1 MAWQPFQLQLLM
13 FNKICSW
20 ICSFP
25 SLLPRLYLASF
36 FGLQRQMLNLK
47 MSESV
52 QLTSAG
58 QEEHSAL
65 TIDFFFFFSKGLH
78 KSCWG
83 AELTKLGFLVPLCL
97 HVGLT
102 DTKASSSFSA
112 SESSVASFSRMK
124 LKSKA
129 HVCRFSLQ
137 EHWLRFCV
145 SLLAHLLPEL
155 RGISHR
161 YLCPLLSWPVSATGL
176 YSDSRHAHA
185 SLSWAGPWAW
195 FSWKVWV
202 KNDVDCFSE
211 K

>member
-1 MAWQPFQLQLLM
+1 MAWQLFQLQLLM
-13 FNKICSW
+13 FKKICSW
-20 ICSFP
+20 ICSPP
-25 SLLPRLYLASF
+25 SLPRGLYLASF

-65 TIDFFFFFSKGLH
+65 TIDFFFSKGLH
-78 KSCWG
+78 KSACWR

-97 HVGLT
+97 RVGLT

-112 SESSVASFSRMK
+112 TEASVASFSCMK
-124 LKSKA
+124 LKRVKLMFNAFLSKSTGWGF
-129 HVCRFSLQ
+129 VCLFCQIFSQ
-137 EHWLRFCV
+137 N
-145 SLLAHLLPEL
+145 S
-155 RGISHR
+155 GISHR
-161 YLCPLLSWPVSATGL
+161 YLCPLLSWPISATGL
-176 YSDSRHAHA
+176 YSDSRRAHA